1 MSDIMVN
8 PITAVLLMAVMTFLP
23 RVLPMAFFR
32 REIKSPSIKAFFNY
46 VPFAVLGAM
55 TFPDIFTSTGSLV
68 SASAGCAAAVF
79 FALRGKSLVFVT
91 VSAIVVVYAVG
102 LLI

>member
-8 PITAVLLMAVMTFLP
+8 PITAVLLNGGNDIFAPKCCRWHFPQRNQIT
-23 RVLPMAFFR
+23 
-32 REIKSPSIKAFFNY
+32 INQGFFNY